1 MGDFDDPDWAIG
13 WLEPHASEF
22 RSESETENGF
32 AVLVPCYARGCYA
45 QVDFSKKHV
54 LGTIGLNNDDHS
66 EGKKD
71 IEQWLAEQ
79 LSA

>member
-1 MGDFDDPDWAIG
+1 MIRIGRLGGWNRMHPSSGLRARRRTALPSWSHAIR
-13 WLEPHASEF
+13 E
-22 RSESETENGF
+22 
-32 AVLVPCYARGCYA
+32 VCYA

-66 EGKKD
+66 AGKKD